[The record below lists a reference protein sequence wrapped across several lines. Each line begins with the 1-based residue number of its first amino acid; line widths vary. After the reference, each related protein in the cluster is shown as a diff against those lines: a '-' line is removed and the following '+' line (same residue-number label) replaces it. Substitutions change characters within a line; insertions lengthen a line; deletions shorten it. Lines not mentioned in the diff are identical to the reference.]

1 VGMRPA
7 SVVSVLVDKKEEA
20 NSIHTNTTAAGSFQ
34 LTGTFVMFSNT
45 IVLFPLPLSSLD
57 SFPYVTAHILIATSV
72 TKTQEIPHKAI
83 VNRHKERRVKKRME
97 SCPGG
102 RS

>member
-1 VGMRPA
+1 MRPA

-57 SFPYVTAHILIATSV
+57 SFPYVTAHILPEARPSLSSTFSNSGTCPKRDKIEAS
-72 TKTQEIPHKAI
+72 
-83 VNRHKERRVKKRME
+83 RVQH
-97 SCPGG
+97 S
-102 RS
+102 